1 MRARTT
7 TATGRRAVAGAVG
20 LLLAAGTL
28 ALVPATARAD
38 SAPVLPSPA
47 NPVTVTADAL
57 PTTQIDGVGWAQAIV
72 GDTVYVGGSFTSARP
87 AGAPAGTQETPRSNL
102 LAYDVRTGALVTSF
116 APVVNGQVLAVA
128 ASPDGSRLYIGGDFT
143 AVNGQTRNRVAAF
156 DTATGG
162 LVAGWSPSVSSQ
174 VRALAA
180 TNSTVYLGGSITAVG
195 GVSRTRLAAVR
206 ASDGGLLPWAPV
218 PGTGPTTGNRNPDPT
233 LNSRT
238 SNDVLALVVTGG
250 GDQVVVGG
258 RFDTVNGVKA
268 TGVAAVDGVTGAT
281 RPFAVNRLVTNQGA
295 FSAVHSLSTD
305 GTAVY
310 GTAYDYYG
318 PGNTEGSF
326 AAAADGGAVIAIND
340 CHGDTYSSHAMGG
353 ALYLAGHSHDCEQIG
368 GYPEQNPRV
377 HRYAVAV
384 TTGATGG
391 TVGPGTLRSGTYY
404 GQPAPSLLN
413 WFPTMTPGEVTG
425 QFQAGWSVTGNGRYL
440 VYAGEFPRVNG
451 VGQAGLVR
459 YALPDTAPNA
469 VGPNADGF
477 AVGAA
482 LPTPGTAQVTFRAT
496 SDQDNEWL
504 TYRVYRDSET
514 PAGLVAEL
522 TRASTWWSRPL
533 VSVTDP
539 AATAASRYRVVATD
553 PFGNRAVTPWAAV
566 DPAGVPPTPSYRD
579 AVAADGALEHWR
591 LGETAAALAAAGGLA
606 PGAMGLAPLL
616 GMPGVTPG
624 VPGAITGD
632 PDTAYALDG
641 TPAGYLAIPALFPPL
656 DTVTVEAWFRT
667 DSADG
672 GLLAGFG
679 DAMTGT
685 STVVDRLTWIGTDG
699 RVRFGVSPEAG
710 VRRTVTSDDSYAD
723 GEWHLVAST
732 LSPAGMFLYVDG
744 ELVGSRTDTT
754 AGLNRSSYFRV
765 GGDAT
770 WDDGVSYLDGEVD
783 EVAVYLSPTTDARA
797 AEHFLLGRTGTEPD
811 QAPRAAFTTAAA
823 GLAVTADGTFSRD
836 PDGDTVTHSWNWGDG
851 TAAGSGATASHVY
864 AAPGTYTVVLT
875 ATDAGGA
882 TSTARQQVT
891 VTRAN
896 QAPTAAFTATP
907 DGLAV
912 AVDAAGSADADGT
925 VAAYS
930 WTWGDGTAAGSGA
943 TAAHAYA
950 TAGSY
955 TVTLT
960 VTDDDGATASTT
972 RVVTVTAPGVPQ
984 VLAADAFG
992 RTATGGLGTADVG
1005 GAWTSLVGAT
1015 RQSVAGGTAQ
1025 LALAK
1030 GNNAG
1035 SHLAGVSA
1043 RDVDVR
1049 TTVSLSAV
1057 PNGGSGALVFVTGRR
1072 VGTAQYNAR
1081 LQFSPAGTVTVALL
1095 REVAGVESQLG
1106 AAVAL
1111 PGPAYT
1117 AGTPLQVRLEVT
1129 GTGPTRVALTV
1140 WRGGAAEPATPTLTR
1155 TDATAVLQAAGSVGL
1170 AGYLSGSATAPVT
1183 VRFDDLR
1190 VTAPGTA
1197 QPPANAAPVAT
1208 FTVQTTGLSVA
1219 VDGAGSSDGDG
1230 TVASYAWNW
1239 GDGTAAGS
1247 GATATHAYAAAGTYA
1262 VTLTVTDD
1270 DGATATTTRTVTVT
1284 APTGPADPQ
1293 VLAAD
1298 AFGRT
1303 VTGGLGAADAGGA
1316 WTAAIGA
1323 SRLSVSGGTAVLG
1336 LPNAGNDTAA
1346 YLGSVSTSSAD
1357 VRATFALAATPT
1369 GNGTYVYVTGRR
1381 VGAGEEYTVRFRVAP
1396 DGGVWL
1402 ALARTTGN
1410 VETFPGGE
1418 VRVAGLTWTPGTTLA
1433 TRVQVSGT
1441 GTTTVT
1447 GSVWVA
1453 GRAEPAAPQL
1463 TRTDTTAALQ
1473 KPGGVGI
1480 GAYRPGGAT
1489 AATSVRVDDLS
1500 VTAVGTPPP
1509 PPPPVDVAPTA
1520 AFTAQTTGLSVA
1532 VDAAG
1537 SADPDGTVAAYAWTW
1552 GDGTPN
1558 GTGTTATHAYAA
1570 AGTYTVTLTVTDDD
1584 GATATTSRSVTVAA
1598 PGGPAQPQVLAAD
1611 AFGRTV
1617 TGGLGAAD
1625 VGGPWTASAGAN
1637 RLSVDGGA
1645 AVFALPTGGNVA
1657 SAHLAG
1663 VGATAVDLRTA
1674 VTLSAAPAGATG
1686 TVVTLTGRRVGTGQ
1700 EYSVRV
1706 RVAADGGVW
1715 LALSRVTGGVESFP
1729 GGEVRVAGLTWTPG
1743 TTLAVQVRVTGTG
1756 TTTVTGK
1763 VWALGSAEPAAP
1775 QLTRTDTT
1783 AALQAPGGV
1792 GLAAWRPGTN
1802 TTATTVRFDDLQ
1814 VTAVP

>member
-1 MRARTT
+1 MSAPT
-7 TATGRRAVAGAVG
+7 TAVRRRVLAGTVG

-28 ALVPATARAD
+28 ALVPAPARAD

-72 GDTVYVGGSFTSARP
+72 GDTVYVGGAFTSARP
-87 AGAPAGTQETPRSNL
+87 AGAPAGTGETPRSNL
-102 LAYDVRTGALVTSF
+102 LAYDVRTGELISSF

-128 ASPDGSRLYIGGDFT
+128 ASPDGSRLHIGGDFT
-143 AVNGQTRNRVAAF
+143 AVDGQTRNRVAAF
-156 DTATGG
+156 DTATGA

-174 VRALAA
+174 VRAIAA
-180 TNSTVYLGGSITAVG
+180 TNGTVYLGGSITAVG

-218 PGTGPTTGNRNPDPT
+218 PGTGPTTGNRNPDPA

-238 SNDVLALVVTGG
+238 SNDVMALVVTGG
-250 GDQVVVGG
+250 GDQVVAGG
-258 RFDTVNGVKA
+258 RFDTMNGTKA
-268 TGVAAVDGVTGAT
+268 TGVAALDGVTGAT
-281 RPFAVNRLVTNQGA
+281 RPFAVNQLITNQGA

-305 GTAVY
+305 GSTVY
-310 GTAYDYYG
+310 GTAYDYNG
-318 PGNTEGSF
+318 PGNMEGSF
-326 AAAADGGAVIAIND
+326 AATAEGGQVVAIND

-377 HRYAVAV
+377 HRYAVAL

-391 TVGPGTLRSGTYY
+391 TNGPGTLRSGNFY
-404 GQPAPSLLN
+404 GQPAPSLLD

-459 YALPDTAPNA
+459 YALPDTAPNR

-477 AVGAA
+477 TAGAA
-482 LPTPGTAQVTFRAT
+482 LTAPGTAQVSFRAT

-514 PAGLVAEL
+514 AANLVAEL

-539 AATAASRYRVVATD
+539 AATATSRYRVVATD
-553 PFGNRAVTPWAAV
+553 PFGNRAVTPWTAV
-566 DPAGVPPTPSYRD
+566 DPAGVPATPSYRD

-591 LGETAAALAAAGGLA
+591 LGETPAQLAAAGNLA
-606 PGAMGLAPLL
+606 PGAMGLAPLMA
-616 GMPGVTPG
+616 MPGVTAG
-624 VPGAITGD
+624 VPGALTGD
-632 PDTAYALDG
+632 ADTAYSLDG
-641 TPAGYLAIPALFPPL
+641 TPAGYLVLPAQFPPL

-667 DSADG
+667 DSAAG
-672 GLLAGFG
+672 GLIAGFG

-685 STVVDRLTWIGTDG
+685 STVVDRLTWLDADG
-699 RVRFGVSPEAG
+699 RVNFGVSPEAG
-710 VRRTVTSDDSYAD
+710 VRRTVTSEESYAD

-744 ELVGSRTDTT
+744 ELAGSRTDTT
-754 AGLNRSSYFRV
+754 RGLTRNSYFRV

-770 WDDGVSYLDGEVD
+770 WTEGVGYLDGDLD
-783 EVAVYLSPTTDARA
+783 EVAVYLSPTTSARA
-797 AEHFLLGRTGTEPD
+797 EEHFLVGTTGAEPNL
-811 QAPRAAFTTAAA
+811 APRAAFTTATA
-823 GLAVTADGTFSRD
+823 GLALTVDGRFSRD
-836 PDGDTVTHSWNWGDG
+836 PDGDTVTASWNWGDG
-851 TAAGSGATASHVY
+851 SPAGSGATASHTY
-864 AAPGTYTVVLT
+864 SAPGTYTVVLT

-896 QAPTAAFTATP
+896 QPPTAAFTATP
-907 DGLAV
+907 AGLTV
-912 AVDAAGSADADGT
+912 SVDAAGSADADGT
-925 VAAYS
+925 VAAHA
-930 WTWGDGTAAGSGA
+930 WDWGDGTAAGSGA
-943 TAAHAYA
+943 TASHDYA
-950 TAGSY
+950 AAGTY

-960 VTDDDGATASTT
+960 VTDDDGATAQTT
-972 RVVTVTAPGVPQ
+972 RVVTVSAPAGPQ

-992 RTATGGLGTADVG
+992 RSVTGGLGTADVG
-1005 GAWTSLVGAT
+1005 GAWTPLVGAS
-1015 RQSVAGGTAQ
+1015 RQSVAGGTAV
-1025 LALAK
+1025 LTLAK

-1035 SHLAGVSA
+1035 SHLGGVSA
-1043 RDVDVR
+1043 TDVDLR

-1057 PNGGSGALVFVTGRR
+1057 PNGGSGALAFVTGRR

-1081 LQFSPAGTVTVALL
+1081 LQVSPTGAITVALL
-1095 REVAGVESQLG
+1095 REVGGVESQLG
-1106 AAVAL
+1106 AAVTLA
-1111 PGPAYT
+1111 GPAYT
-1117 AGTPLQVRLEVT
+1117 AGTPLQVHLEVT
-1129 GTGPTRVALTV
+1129 GTAPTALELTV
-1140 WRGGAAEPATPTLTR
+1140 WRGGSAEPATPTLTR
-1155 TDATAVLQAAGSVGL
+1155 TDATAGLQAPGSVGL
-1170 AGYLSGSATAPVT
+1170 AGYLSGSATAPVA

-1197 QPPANAAPVAT
+1197 QPPANAAPVAA
-1208 FTVQTTGLSVA
+1208 FTAQATGLSVA
-1219 VDGAGSSDGDG
+1219 VDGAGSADADG
-1230 TVASYAWNW
+1230 TVASYAWAW
-1239 GDGTAAGS
+1239 GDGTPAGS
-1247 GATATHAYAAAGTYA
+1247 GATATHAYAAAGTYP

-1270 DGATATTTRTVTVT
+1270 DGATATTTRSVTVT
-1284 APTGPADPQ
+1284 APEGPQQPQ

-1303 VTGGLGAADAGGA
+1303 VSGGLGTADVGGA
-1316 WTAAIGA
+1316 WTATAGA
-1323 SRLSVSGGTAVLG
+1323 SRLSVAGGTAVLN
-1336 LPNAGNDTAA
+1336 LPGAGNETAA
-1346 YLGSVSTSSAD
+1346 HLGAVRTSTAD
-1357 VRATFALAATPT
+1357 VRATVTLASTPT
-1369 GNGTYVYVTGRR
+1369 GNGTYAFVTGRR
-1381 VGAGEEYTVRFRVAP
+1381 VAAGEEYTVRVRVAA

-1402 ALARTTGN
+1402 ALSRTTGN

-1418 VRVAGLTWTPGTTLA
+1418 VRATGLTWTPGTPLA
-1433 TRVQVSGT
+1433 VRVQVSGT
-1441 GTTTVT
+1441 GTTTIT
-1447 GSVWVA
+1447 GSVWAA
-1453 GRAEPAAPQL
+1453 GSAEPAAPQL
-1463 TRTDTTAALQ
+1463 SRTDTTAALQ
-1473 KPGGVGI
+1473 QPGSVGV

-1489 AATSVRVDDLS
+1489 AATSVRVDDLT
-1500 VTAVGTPPP
+1500 VTAVGATPPP
-1509 PPPPVDVAPTA
+1509 PNAAPVA
-1520 AFTAQTTGLSVA
+1520 AFTAQPTGLAVA
-1532 VDAAG
+1532 VDGTG
-1537 SADPDGTVAAYAWTW
+1537 STDADGTVAVHAWSW
-1552 GDGTPN
+1552 GDGTAA
-1558 GTGTTATHAYAA
+1558 GSGATASHTYAA

-1584 GATATTSRSVTVAA
+1584 GATASTTRSVTVTA
-1598 PGGPAQPQVLAAD
+1598 PEGPAQPQVLAAD

-1617 TGGLGAAD
+1617 SGGLGTAD
-1625 VGGPWTASAGAN
+1625 VGGAWTASSGAG

-1645 AVFALPTGGNVA
+1645 AVLGLPGAGNVTG
-1657 SAHLAG
+1657 AHLPG
-1663 VGATAVDLRTA
+1663 VASTAVDLRTA
-1674 VTLSAAPAGATG
+1674 FTLSAAPTGATG
-1686 TVVTLTGRRVGTGQ
+1686 TVVTLTGRRVGAGQ

-1743 TTLAVQVRVTGTG
+1743 TALAVQVRVTGTG

-1763 VWALGSAEPAAP
+1763 VWALGAAEPTAP

-1792 GLAAWRPGTN
+1792 GLAAWRPSTN
-1802 TTATTVRFDDLQ
+1802 TAATAVRVDDLT
-1814 VTAVP
+1814 VTAAQ